1 MVQQK
6 EQCGFCR
13 EKANFYDMISVP
25 FMSTVADFVE
35 KVFEKEEKN
44 EVNTDKNLNGIC
56 LNHSNE
62 PMYYYCLDC
71 DKGYCKICFVFFG
84 KEKDKHVNHN
94 IILYEQYKKFKMS
107 NLIKYEEIIDEK
119 IKDIN
124 DKVKLCESYKEL
136 YEFERNKGNKFI
148 EVLKNEFN
156 HQINANIRI
165 IDNQIKLLKSFI
177 SKYDKYKSE
186 LSNFYSNFYKKE
198 TNKENSNNF
207 IGVKN
212 ISFELIDDLPS
223 IISEKIYSKKDI
235 DKLFELSKEIHVNTY
250 QSELC
255 EFKHDNIVL
264 TQMTKLGDSPYEL
277 IIKNNQ
283 RKEIFI
289 NLVIPKDKI
298 SFGHNFTSFVFVK
311 KKENEVKSYELKE
324 EQEDENF
331 IYFQNKIPWDYIG
344 ISDFQIKGFL
354 YDFYFV

>member
-1 MVQQK
+1 M
-6 EQCGFCR
+6 
-13 EKANFYDMISVP
+13 
-25 FMSTVADFVE
+25 
-35 KVFEKEEKN
+35 
-44 EVNTDKNLNGIC
+44 
-56 LNHSNE
+56 
-62 PMYYYCLDC
+62 
-71 DKGYCKICFVFFG
+71 
-84 KEKDKHVNHN
+84 
-94 IILYEQYKKFKMS
+94 
-107 NLIKYEEIIDEK
+107 KYEEIIDEK
-119 IKDIN
+119 INDIN

-136 YEFERNKGNKFI
+136 YEFVRNKGNKFI
-148 EVLKNEFN
+148 EDLKNEFN
-156 HQINANIRI
+156 HHINANIRI
-165 IDNQIKLLKSFI
+165 IDNKIKLLKSFI